1 MNFEQAKSLCR
12 SFPGVREDTKWG
24 NDLVFTVGEKM
35 FAVTNLGE
43 ASGMSFK
50 VEDERFLELT
60 DRPGIIP
67 APYLARA
74 KWVYVED
81 ANALGD
87 EEAAQL
93 LRRAYELVL
102 AKLTKKL
109 QREIGGGAA

>member
-1 MNFEQAKSLCR
+1 MNFDQAKTLCR
-12 SFPGVREDTKWG
+12 SFPGVTEDTKWD
-24 NDLVFTVGEKM
+24 NDLVFSIGGKM

-43 ASGMSFK
+43 ATGMSFK

-60 DRPGIIP
+60 DRPGILP

-81 ANALGD
+81 TSALND

-93 LRRAYELVL
+93 LRRSYELVF

-109 QREIGGGAA
+109 QRELAGA

>member
-1 MNFEQAKSLCR
+1 MNFEQAKILCR
-12 SFPGVREDTKWG
+12 SFPGVTEDTKWG
-24 NDLVFTVGEKM
+24 NDLVFSVGEKM

-43 ASGMSFK
+43 ATGMSFK
-50 VEDERFLELT
+50 VDDDRFLELT

-81 ANALGD
+81 AQALGD
-87 EEAAQL
+87 AEAAAL
-93 LRRAYELVL
+93 LRRSYELVF

-109 QREIGGGAA
+109 QREISGS